1 MYDRVL
7 LPTDGSDA
15 MVTVVDHAVRLAAHH
30 GATLHALYVANT
42 ASLSHLPAEA
52 GWENVTEALHSEG
65 ESALAAVESRAD
77 DHDVP
82 VESETLEGSPA
93 REILEYAEA
102 ANCDVVVMGT
112 HGRTGVDRL
121 LLGSVAERVV
131 RSSPVPVVTIRVT
144 EE

>member
-1 MYDRVL
+1 MYSRIL

-15 MVTVVDHAVRLAAHH
+15 MASVVDHAARLAAHH
-30 GATLHALYVANT
+30 GATLHTLYVANT
-42 ASLSHLPAEA
+42 TSLSDLPAEA
-52 GWENVTEALHSEG
+52 GWENVTEALYSEG
-65 ESALAAVESRAD
+65 EKAVSAVESRVD
-77 DHDVP
+77 GHGVSM
-82 VESETLEGSPA
+82 ESELREGSPA
-93 REILEYAEA
+93 REILGYAEE

-131 RSSPVPVVTIRVT
+131 RSSAVPVLTIGVT

>member
-1 MYDRVL
+1 MYDRIL

-15 MVTVVDHAVRLAAHH
+15 MAGVVDHAAGLAAHH

-42 ASLSHLPAEA
+42 TSLSDLPADA

-65 ESALAAVESRAD
+65 ESAVTAVERRAG
-77 DHDVP
+77 DHSVP
-82 VESETLEGSPA
+82 VESEVREGAPA
-93 REILEYAEA
+93 KEILGYAEEE
-102 ANCDVVVMGT
+102 NCDIVVMGT

-121 LLGSVAERVV
+121 LLGSVAERIV
-131 RSSPVPVVTIRVT
+131 RSSTVPVLTIRVT

>member
-1 MYDRVL
+1 M
-7 LPTDGSDA
+7 
-15 MVTVVDHAVRLAAHH
+15 
-30 GATLHALYVANT
+30 ANT
-42 ASLSHLPAEA
+42 TSLSDLPAEA

-77 DHDVP
+77 DRDVP

-144 EE
+144 ED

>member
-1 MYDRVL
+1 MYERIL

-15 MVTVVDHAVRLAAHH
+15 MVTVVDHAARLAAYH
-30 GATLHALYVANT
+30 GATLHALHVANT
-42 ASLSHLPAEA
+42 ASLSDLPAEA

-65 ESALAAVESRAD
+65 ESALATVESRAD
-77 DHDVP
+77 DHDIP
-82 VESETLEGSPA
+82 VESEILEGSPA
-93 REILEYAEA
+93 QEILGYAEA
-102 ANCDVVVMGT
+102 ANCDIVVMGT

-144 EE
+144 ED